1 MRHKRNLYKSYLRFE
16 KIVTNLISANWWP
29 IILLRK
35 HRSCLKLNRNKFK
48 LPRSILS
55 RTRTD
60 VQSIQD
66 FPTLNWWFM
75 RFASRSIIIPI
86 DRIISW
92 TCAMEMFSNQII
104 LLQNSCNSPNTK
116 AYVTAYI
123 KLILQMFLRY

>member
-1 MRHKRNLYKSYLRFE
+1 MRDKRNLHQSYLRFE
-16 KIVTNLISANWWP
+16 KTVSNLISANLGP
-29 IILLRK
+29 IILLRR
-35 HRSCLKLNRNKFK
+35 HRSCLKLNRKEFK
-48 LPRSILS
+48 LPRWILS

-75 RFASRSIIIPI
+75 QFVSRSIIIPI
-86 DRIISW
+86 RRTISW

-104 LLQNSCNSPNTK
+104 LLRDSCNSTNTE
-116 AYVTAYI
+116 AYITAYI